1 MTPLKVSQIMVM
13 GHGRCGGCQ
22 AALSRDFLDSEP
34 GQGGFV
40 ANWIKLLDEAR
51 EPVAA
56 KHGTTGRKAEL
67 AMELA
72 AIRQSLANLRT
83 FSWIKEKEDAGELTL
98 RGTHFSIME
107 CVLYTLDED
116 TGEFLPED

>member
-1 MTPLKVSQIMVM
+1 
-13 GHGRCGGCQ
+13 
-22 AALSRDFLDSEP
+22 
-34 GQGGFV
+34 
-40 ANWIKLLDEAR
+40 
-51 EPVAA
+51 
-56 KHGTTGRKAEL
+56 
-67 AMELA
+67 MEFA

-116 TGEFLPED
+116 TGEFRKTDYDNFVRYQVGSTPTRFEGFVRRELLREKLITLITSGVSASTGEVTFHHRAENERVDKLASDAAAAIR

>member
-1 MTPLKVSQIMVM
+1 
-13 GHGRCGGCQ
+13 
-22 AALSRDFLDSEP
+22 
-34 GQGGFV
+34 
-40 ANWIKLLDEAR
+40 
-51 EPVAA
+51 
-56 KHGTTGRKAEL
+56 
-67 AMELA
+67 MEFA